1 MTPHYQKQQFS
12 LTKHGLGN
20 GKGDGRTASH
30 PPARGEVGQVCPQH
44 FYNHL
49 VVQSQIELLMID
61 ELQGG
66 NKHREIKTNNVKRQN
81 MKNIWHVAY
90 I

>member
-1 MTPHYQKQQFS
+1 MTPHYQRCQFS

-44 FYNHL
+44 FYDHL
-49 VVQSQIELLMID
+49 VVQSQIELLMIY
-61 ELQGG
+61 EL
-66 NKHREIKTNNVKRQN
+66 
-81 MKNIWHVAY
+81 
-90 I
+90 